1 MTKNTRPE
9 PSDARVEE
17 MLRVR
22 AGDGTPRD
30 LVAAISTAIET
41 TRQSP
46 RRLRARLAPRGR
58 GNAGVLLAAA
68 VIVGAA
74 VGSAIIG
81 GTKLTAPDRAQ
92 ATDDVVQSPPS
103 SSAPASPRP
112 SAAAPAGVAH
122 DFGKEPALVPYLF
135 SDDVGWVTTAT
146 SVYRTMDDGRTWVD
160 LTPQHVGPLAGTLVV
175 DASTAIVASGE
186 GPNVSIAAT
195 HDAGATWTTSTVN
208 DGAYGPLLLFSST
221 TDGTVTF
228 FDTTYA
234 MAAHVHVYR
243 TTDGGRTWSGPTP
256 GTFPARQV
264 KPGGWGA
271 GAIWLNEGKA
281 DNAPFDDRLWV
292 STDGGVTWP
301 ARRFPTTDFAQPG
314 ELKWV
319 AGSPWFGAGG
329 QIVMAISN
337 GDKGALFRSDD
348 DGQSWQLVKS
358 WTEPGSGYVPLRLSS
373 DEWVLVGGDGTSVLS
388 TTDAGASW
396 RTITG
401 ERPIH
406 YLSNP
411 TFASPDHGWALHDCE
426 RGKITG
432 LGRGPDPYCDGNT
445 LATVLLETTDGGK
458 SWNPLAK

>member
-1 MTKNTRPE
+1 MTMNTRPE

-17 MLRVR
+17 MLRLR

-41 TRQSP
+41 TPQSP

-58 GNAGVLLAAA
+58 GNAGVLLVAA
-68 VIVGAA
+68 VIVGTA
-74 VGSAIIG
+74 VGSTIIG

-92 ATDDVVQSPPS
+92 ATIDVVQSPPS
-103 SSAPASPRP
+103 SSGPASPKP
-112 SAAAPAGVAH
+112 SAAAPVGVAH
-122 DFGKEPALVPYLF
+122 DFGKENAVVPYLF
-135 SDDVGWVTTAT
+135 SDDVGWVATAT
-146 SVYRTMDDGRTWVD
+146 SVFRTTDDGRTWVD
-160 LTPQHVGPLAGTLVV
+160 LTPQHAGPLAASLVV
-175 DASTAIVASGE
+175 DATTAIVASGE
-186 GPNVSIAAT
+186 GPKVSIAAT
-195 HDAGATWTTSTVN
+195 HDAGATWTTSTVSG
-208 DGAYGPLLLFSST
+208 GAYPFLLFSST
-221 TDGTVTF
+221 TAGTLTF

-234 MAAHVHVYR
+234 LAAHVHVYR

-256 GTFPARQV
+256 GTFPALQV
-264 KPGGWGA
+264 KPAGWGD

-281 DNAPFDDRLWV
+281 DNVPFDDRLWL

-337 GDKGALFRSDD
+337 GDEGGLFRSDD
-348 DGQSWQLVKS
+348 DGRSWHLVKS

-373 DEWVLVGGDGTSVLS
+373 EEWVLVGGDGTSVLS
-388 TTDAGASW
+388 TTDGGAQW

-401 ERPIH
+401 DRPIN

-411 TFASPDHGWALHDCE
+411 TFSSPDHGWALHGCD
-426 RGKITG
+426 RLKVTG
-432 LGRGPDPYCDGNT
+432 IERGPDPYCDGNT
-445 LATVLLETTDGGK
+445 LASVLLETTDGGK